1 MTEQQPLVSIIT
13 PVYNAEKLIVETMQS
28 VLEQTYTNWEHLLID
43 DCSSDNS
50 AEVIKDFSKN
60 DPRIKLISLSENRG
74 AAVARNVGLDKANG
88 DYIAFIDS
96 DDVWAITKLAKQ
108 VEFMQTAQLA
118 FSYTDFAFIN
128 LSGELIK
135 PSANIPLSLDYHGLL
150 KNTAIACST
159 VMIDRKQIGNFHMPL
174 VRKGQDTATWLM
186 LMRKY
191 QIKAYGLKKVLNFYR
206 QVPGSISSNR
216 FGALKRTWH
225 TYHQIEELPLW
236 EASYYFTQYV
246 FHAIKRRL

>member
-74 AAVARNVGLDKANG
+74 AAVARNVGVDKASG

-96 DDVWAITKLAKQ
+96 DDVWAITKLA
-108 VEFMQTAQLA
+108 
-118 FSYTDFAFIN
+118 
-128 LSGELIK
+128 
-135 PSANIPLSLDYHGLL
+135 
-150 KNTAIACST
+150 
-159 VMIDRKQIGNFHMPL
+159 
-174 VRKGQDTATWLM
+174 
-186 LMRKY
+186 
-191 QIKAYGLKKVLNFYR
+191 
-206 QVPGSISSNR
+206 
-216 FGALKRTWH
+216 
-225 TYHQIEELPLW
+225 
-236 EASYYFTQYV
+236 
-246 FHAIKRRL
+246 